1 MSGHITFEREGRT
14 VHKTVLLLAI
24 ITFLLLA
31 GKAYSAKEDLVF
43 FDLSLA
49 GYRIGMT
56 YDEATA
62 VRPFHSMS
70 DVESPYVGKTYSE
83 ARAEHIYVDD
93 IEMDLWVYFID
104 DKIQK
109 INGRFHPS
117 AIEDMIGRLH
127 IALGPGENKSR
138 EVIYKHGGKN
148 RQVIY
153 RWDFPT
159 SKLFLIGLS
168 SNSEYS
174 TVSIVAKEEENQL
187 EKAKGMRASPI
198 CEDK

>member
-1 MSGHITFEREGRT
+1 M
-14 VHKTVLLLAI
+14 HKTILLLAI
-24 ITFLLLA
+24 TTFLLLA

-62 VRPFHSMS
+62 IRPFHSVS
-70 DVESPYVGKTYSE
+70 NVESPYVGKTYSE

-109 INGRFHPS
+109 INGRFDPS
-117 AIEDMIGRLH
+117 AMEDMIRRLK
-127 IALGPGENKSR
+127 IALGSGENKSK
-138 EVIYKHGGKN
+138 VITYMHGGKN
-148 RQVIY
+148 RQAIY
-153 RWDFPT
+153 RWDFPN
-159 SKLFLIGLS
+159 SKMLLIGVS

-174 TVSIVAKEEENQL
+174 TVSIIAKKEENQL
-187 EKAKGMRASPI
+187 EKAKGD
-198 CEDK
+198 EG